1 MAIVKCAKCG
11 TKNRVD
17 EKSAVEKKP
26 VCGKCGAELDISAAA
41 PSDSSKPRVFS
52 DATFG
57 TDIAAPANVPV
68 LVDAWAP
75 WCGPCRMIAPILDQL
90 AVESGGKYII
100 GKLNVDEN
108 PKTAA
113 QFGIQSIPTLL
124 LFKNG
129 KLVDRIVGVQPKQ
142 VIAAKLASQAAA
154 AA

>member
-1 MAIVKCAKCG
+1 
-11 TKNRVD
+11 
-17 EKSAVEKKP
+17 
-26 VCGKCGAELDISAAA
+26 
-41 PSDSSKPRVFS
+41 
-52 DATFG
+52 
-57 TDIAAPANVPV
+57 
-68 LVDAWAP
+68 
-75 WCGPCRMIAPILDQL
+75 MIAPVLDQL
-90 AVESGGKYII
+90 AAESGGKYII